1 MKNKNSLGTIGGVFT
16 YLQIIVYFMAR
27 IVCEVTNSYPILISL
42 QVRIYIKMY
51 ISVFQNAILFV
62 F

>member
-1 MKNKNSLGTIGGVFT
+1 MKNRNSLETIGGVFAF
-16 YLQIIVYFMAR
+16 LQIIVYFMAR

-42 QVRIYIKMY
+42 QVRIYIKLY
-51 ISVFQNAILFV
+51 ISAFQNAILFM

>member
-1 MKNKNSLGTIGGVFT
+1 MKTKNSLETIGGVFT

-42 QVRIYIKMY
+42 QVRIYIKLY
-51 ISVFQNAILFV
+51 ISVF
-62 F
+62 